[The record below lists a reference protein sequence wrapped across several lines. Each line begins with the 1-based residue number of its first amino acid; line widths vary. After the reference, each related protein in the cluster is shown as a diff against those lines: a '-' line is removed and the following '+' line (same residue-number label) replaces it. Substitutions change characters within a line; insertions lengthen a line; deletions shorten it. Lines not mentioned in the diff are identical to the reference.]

1 MVGVGVGLGGAPCP
15 FSSPLSDLLECA
27 LVAQAVVCS
36 LTPLLYQ
43 RIYAKGSCCCEASSV
58 SLCVVEGSLFF
69 PAPEKPRVCG
79 QRPRCSAIFVAVSFV
94 AKETLL
100 AVARAMLFE
109 INSSHGSI
117 RVE

>member
-27 LVAQAVVCS
+27 LVVQAVVC

-43 RIYAKGSCCCEASSV
+43 RKYAKGSCLQASSV
-58 SLCVVEGSLFF
+58 SLCFVEGSLFF
-69 PAPEKPRVCG
+69 PSPEKPRVCG
-79 QRPRCSAIFVAVSFV
+79 QRSRCSAIFVAVSFV
-94 AKETLL
+94 ANETLL
-100 AVARAMLFE
+100 AVARAMLFA

-117 RVE
+117 HVE